1 MSKGMSRQ
9 ERQIRIELART
20 RAALERQ
27 NMARA
32 LHELHDS
39 FTPAGLWQSLFSS
52 GSKRG
57 TSGPRVSWVSQ
68 IFALSRRYPFLLT
81 GVSAALS
88 SLGRGRGRSR
98 WVWRLGLGAL
108 AGWRVLQGIQRR
120 NDRETSSAVAITRS
134 PR

>member
-27 NMARA
+27 NMTRA

-52 GSKRG
+52 RRTRG
-57 TSGPRVSWVSQ
+57 TSARRVSWASQ
-68 IFALSRRYPFLLT
+68 VVDLSRRYPFLLT
-81 GVSAALS
+81 GASAALS
-88 SLGRGRGRSR
+88 SLGRGRGRTR
-98 WVWRLGLGAL
+98 WLWRLGLGAL
-108 AGWRVLQGIQRR
+108 AGWRVLQSVQRR
-120 NDRETSSAVAITRS
+120 N
-134 PR
+134 